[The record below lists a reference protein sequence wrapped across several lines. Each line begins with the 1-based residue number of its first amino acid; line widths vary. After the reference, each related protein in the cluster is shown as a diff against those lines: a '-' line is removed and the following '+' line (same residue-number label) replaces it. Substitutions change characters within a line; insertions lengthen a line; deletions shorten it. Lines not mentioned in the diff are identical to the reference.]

1 MVPLKVPFIQRV
13 ISLLKHPNNTKV
25 PGSPCETQH
34 TSLGI
39 CQRASPRGLP
49 GVGQAHPSLRR
60 LLGKLSKFLVL
71 KLHCTALMSISPI
84 FNSRVEFAETLG

>member
-34 TSLGI
+34 TSLVS
-39 CQRASPRGLP
+39 ASEPALVSSPPRGGAGSPL
-49 GVGQAHPSLRR
+49 AE
-60 LLGKLSKFLVL
+60 
-71 KLHCTALMSISPI
+71 TALGETVKVSCLKTALHGSHVNISN
-84 FNSRVEFAETLG
+84 F